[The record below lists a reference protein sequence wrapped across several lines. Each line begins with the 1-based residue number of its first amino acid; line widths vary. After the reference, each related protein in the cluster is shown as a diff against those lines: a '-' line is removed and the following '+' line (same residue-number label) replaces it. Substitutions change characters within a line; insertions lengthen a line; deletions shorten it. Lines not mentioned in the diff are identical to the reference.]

1 MKLVKLTCTDNDR
14 TLDATVMKKSERFL
28 EVVVEGTN
36 TKVVLK
42 KDSSDEK
49 YYICL
54 LYTSPSP
61 RDGLLSRMPSSA

>member
-1 MKLVKLTCTDNDR
+1 MELIKLTCTDNNK

-42 KDSSDEK
+42 KESSNER
-49 YYICL
+49 YYIGHMA
-54 LYTSPSP
+54 
-61 RDGLLSRMPSSA
+61 GLEFISEG

>member
-1 MKLVKLTCTDNDR
+1 MELVRLTCTDNNK

-42 KDSSDEK
+42 KESSNEK
-49 YYICL
+49 YYIGHMA
-54 LYTSPSP
+54 
-61 RDGLLSRMPSSA
+61 GLEFISEG

>member
-1 MKLVKLTCTDNDR
+1 MELIKLTCTDNNK

-42 KDSSDEK
+42 KESSNERN
-49 YYICL
+49 YIGHMA
-54 LYTSPSP
+54 
-61 RDGLLSRMPSSA
+61 GLEFISEG

>member
-42 KDSSDEK
+42 KD
-49 YYICL
+49 
-54 LYTSPSP
+54 
-61 RDGLLSRMPSSA
+61 LSLIHI

>member
-1 MKLVKLTCTDNDR
+1 MELIKLTCTDNNK

-42 KDSSDEK
+42 KESSSEK
-49 YYICL
+49 YYIGNMA
-54 LYTSPSP
+54 
-61 RDGLLSRMPSSA
+61 GLEFISEG